1 MYQLCQSQ
9 RLITGSF
16 WLGWWGWGWGGGGCK
31 TVTIIFSSDCL
42 QSVFSCSFSTVLQMI
57 ALNLLFSVF
66 HHQSYFAFFF
76 ATCIGF
82 KKPMSQLFKTIFKN
96 KSVFE
101 SQIKTE
107 LIIHQM
113 WKTSSEITSQY
124 LLILFHCQK
133 WSPKS
138 SRLQPLRPACPLRK
152 QVLRAKKIV
161 NFRYKKWNHF
171 VEGFFS
177 TNLDLLTS
185 RAFERVAR
193 QWARSEI
200 VRERSA
206 SERKLVVRAGSY
218 HTRPENQANDFE
230 KVYD

>member
-1 MYQLCQSQ
+1 
-9 RLITGSF
+9 
-16 WLGWWGWGWGGGGCK
+16 
-31 TVTIIFSSDCL
+31 
-42 QSVFSCSFSTVLQMI
+42 MI

-66 HHQSYFAFFF
+66 HHQSYFALFFF
-76 ATCIGF
+76 AIGF
-82 KKPMSQLFKTIFKN
+82 KKPISQLFKTIFKN

-101 SQIKTE
+101 SQIKIE

-124 LLILFHCQK
+124 LILFHCQK

-138 SRLQPLRPACPLRK
+138 SRLQPLRPTCPLRK
-152 QVLRAKKIV
+152 QTALRAKKIV
-161 NFRYKKWNHF
+161 NFRYQKWKHF

-177 TNLDLLTS
+177 TNLDLLQCAGS
-185 RAFERVAR
+185 A
-193 QWARSEI
+193 I
-200 VRERSA
+200 VRARSA

-230 KVYD
+230 KVYN

>member
-1 MYQLCQSQ
+1 MPVVSIPEVDHWLILVGGRGAVKRWRLSSVQTVVSLSSVVAFQQSCKWS
-9 RLITGSF
+9 RLIF
-16 WLGWWGWGWGGGGCK
+16 YFPFF
-31 TVTIIFSSDCL
+31 IIKA
-42 QSVFSCSFSTVLQMI
+42 I
-57 ALNLLFSVF
+57 LL
-66 HHQSYFAFFF
+66 FFF
-76 ATCIGF
+76 AIGF

-101 SQIKTE
+101 SQIKIE

-124 LLILFHCQK
+124 LILFHCQK

-138 SRLQPLRPACPLRK
+138 SRLQPLRPTCPLRK
-152 QVLRAKKIV
+152 KTLRAKKIV
-161 NFRYKKWNHF
+161 NFTYQKWKHF

-177 TNLDLLTS
+177 TNLELLTS

-193 QWARSEI
+193 QWARS
-200 VRERSA
+200 V

>member
-1 MYQLCQSQ
+1 
-9 RLITGSF
+9 
-16 WLGWWGWGWGGGGCK
+16 
-31 TVTIIFSSDCL
+31 
-42 QSVFSCSFSTVLQMI
+42 MI

-76 ATCIGF
+76 AVGF

-101 SQIKTE
+101 SQIKIE

-152 QVLRAKKIV
+152 KVLRAKKIV

-200 VRERSA
+200 VRARSA